1 MYRRIISFA
10 LVLTALLLFT
20 CPALAAPAVSPL
32 LSQPQDRP
40 PMDMAAVNGVLY
52 LYLPGE
58 GIRVCAAD
66 AQQPGDL
73 LLSSEALHALL
84 NEVGSTPDSFQLLG
98 EDHLYGWDGQHL
110 WRYEDAQQTF
120 RLLFTLEGALLT
132 EELAFC
138 SDFFV
143 WNDQLYFLGYRDDL
157 AEVSLFTLSADR
169 PQPQKL
175 LDQVLSAAPYDE
187 HTLTL
192 VVRDAALNDSLALLD
207 LQRRQ
212 LSQQFPLSGDAGQKL
227 LYSCGAP
234 FLLWSARAIAA
245 VDASQPPADAALFPE
260 PERQPLECAL
270 LSQEVFAVN
279 YGDRVYLGTL
289 APEQLQ
295 QRALRIRGYSARLPF
310 PDFAAAHPEIPL
322 QLDETPIDSAL
333 DLASDI
339 VSGTGADIYLLS
351 SDVFDPALFHQKD
364 YFADLAQEPVLRE
377 AVQQMYPILRD
388 AVCREGQIVA
398 LPCRLASPH
407 YLLSCMPEAFARI
420 GWTSEQLPR
429 TYDQLISFIE
439 QWQRGEFSEDLPLLR
454 GLDGRS
460 LQQKLLYGV
469 LYEEVLRC
477 EAQGLPIV
485 LQPDLVAPLLERIL
499 QLQLDQLPAEPSPE
513 LAFFSTYD
521 LALEKITSYRDQ
533 GLLPMPLSIRPEDAP
548 VTPVR
553 ADLIFI
559 NPNTRQMDHALTC
572 ARFLW
577 EQLPLQ
583 EKAALCAGWSEVLED
598 PYAAEQI
605 PLLTE
610 EIAQYTQALENAAPE
625 AQKELTYALTA
636 AQEELELLTRTRYL
650 VGPEALE
657 LYHTYAQY
665 LALTPHSALFD
676 RSNASTTQLM
686 DRLFARQ
693 IPPAQFVQ
701 EINRILSMMQAE

>member
-40 PMDMAAVNGVLY
+40 PMDMAAVNGTLY
-52 LYLPGE
+52 LYLPGD

-66 AQQPGDL
+66 VQQPGDL

-84 NEVGSTPDSFQLLG
+84 YEVGSTPDSFQLLG

-120 RLLFTLEGALLT
+120 QLLFTLEGELLT

-138 SDFFV
+138 SDFFA

-175 LDQVLSAAPYDE
+175 LDQVLSAAPYDD

-227 LYSCGAP
+227 LYSGGAP

-388 AVCREGQIVA
+388 AVCREGQLVA

-477 EAQGLPIV
+477 EAQGLPVV

-559 NPNTRQMDHALTC
+559 NPNTRQLDHALTC

-610 EIAQYTQALENAAPE
+610 EIAQYTQALEDAAPE
-625 AQKELTYALTA
+625 ALKELTYALTA

>member
-40 PMDMAAVNGVLY
+40 PMDMAAVNGTLY
-52 LYLPGE
+52 LYLPGD

-66 AQQPGDL
+66 VQQPGDL

-84 NEVGSTPDSFQLLG
+84 YEVGSTPDSFQLLG

-120 RLLFTLEGALLT
+120 QLLFTLEGELLT

-138 SDFFV
+138 SDFFA

-175 LDQVLSAAPYDE
+175 LDQVLSAAPYDD

-227 LYSCGAP
+227 LYSGGAP

-388 AVCREGQIVA
+388 AVCREGQLVA

-429 TYDQLISFIE
+429 TYDQLIS
-439 QWQRGEFSEDLPLLR
+439 
-454 GLDGRS
+454 
-460 LQQKLLYGV
+460 
-469 LYEEVLRC
+469 
-477 EAQGLPIV
+477 
-485 LQPDLVAPLLERIL
+485 
-499 QLQLDQLPAEPSPE
+499 
-513 LAFFSTYD
+513 
-521 LALEKITSYRDQ
+521 
-533 GLLPMPLSIRPEDAP
+533 
-548 VTPVR
+548 
-553 ADLIFI
+553 
-559 NPNTRQMDHALTC
+559 
-572 ARFLW
+572 
-577 EQLPLQ
+577 
-583 EKAALCAGWSEVLED
+583 
-598 PYAAEQI
+598 
-605 PLLTE
+605 
-610 EIAQYTQALENAAPE
+610 
-625 AQKELTYALTA
+625 
-636 AQEELELLTRTRYL
+636 
-650 VGPEALE
+650 
-657 LYHTYAQY
+657 
-665 LALTPHSALFD
+665 
-676 RSNASTTQLM
+676 
-686 DRLFARQ
+686 
-693 IPPAQFVQ
+693 
-701 EINRILSMMQAE
+701 